1 MLSHEFIREDKRLT
15 KTKITPA
22 HAESTR
28 GLHLFTD
35 NTFDRI
41 YMLNRIM
48 MATASADGVNDFEM
62 PADSWAGKNNTAHPY
77 SDVESAMLKQAYKK
91 TGVKYNDLN
100 GGDLTSAELDTVNT
114 TSPVAGFRGWKR

>member
-1 MLSHEFIREDKRLT
+1 MLSREFIRENEQLT
-15 KTKITPA
+15 KAKITPA
-22 HAESTR
+22 HAASTR

-35 NTFDRI
+35 NTFDRT

-48 MATASADGVNDFEM
+48 MAAACADGVNDFEM
-62 PADSWAGKNNTAHPY
+62 SSDSWSGKNNTAHPY

-100 GGDLTSAELDTVNT
+100 DGDLDSAELHTVNT
-114 TSPVAGFRGWKR
+114 TSPVAGFRGWK